1 MATYSSIKQSVLEAT
16 SIARVIATNYN
27 SVDSLPTSGNVVGE
41 QALVLGDSA
50 TDRLYIWEGSAW
62 YQIALIQNSPTFT
75 TSPDDTYELA
85 TDGVT
90 TTVITLA
97 ATDPE
102 GFPVTFSA
110 VTNVGFDSIATVSQD
125 SSVFTVTPFSQ
136 DSAGTSRSGTITFK
150 ASDGISVASAI
161 STFTITFK
169 IVNSNFTST
178 LIKASGN
185 NGSNTTI
192 NDASAS
198 NRSITVNGDISAQA
212 FTPFH
217 PGGYSA
223 YFDGSGD
230 YLLPAITTAVGTNDF
245 TLEGW
250 FYFNSLSSDVTLFD
264 FRSSGNWGIFSIFG
278 SGSNALKVVYYNGGS
293 NQGITTNTVTVGE
306 WNHIAIV
313 RASGVIKIYI
323 NGILGSTTSDNT
335 SWTIAASPRICANK
349 GSGGAGSNHV
359 NGYASDVRFV
369 NGTAV
374 YTANFTPPSSRLTA
388 ITNTELLVCHLPYLA
403 DGSSND
409 HTVTFAGNV
418 ATKRFAPY
426 DHIPYDPSIH
436 GASLYNDG
444 TGDYMTT
451 PADTTDLTMSGD
463 FTIDFWYYPVAA
475 KNMGYVYGKW
485 NNQSDGWA
493 LWVTPNYSSGNFGY
507 VTFYYGNYGSNE
519 CASNLRSTIVTL
531 NQWHYIR
538 VTRSSG
544 TMYMSVNGKV
554 GTRTNYTSGITFTDN
569 RTFNANTTIGITGNS
584 VGYTLGQAF
593 ISDLRVINGTALT
606 TGNFTPPTSPA
617 TAVTNT
623 KLLTCNDA
631 PNIFDAS
638 GNSRIKVDGA
648 TSSTSSNKYA
658 NSSIQTSTSD
668 RVYVYP
674 ITGSEFDNVTGDF
687 TVEAWIK
694 LDSSTL
700 NYAQIVLYRDE
711 SNTGNP
717 NINLRFGNSG
727 FGYHLQFNIT
737 GAGQQNTNSVN
748 LTQSNFT
755 AGYKHV
761 ALVRTNGIVKVFVDG
776 THYPTNTGANPS
788 VFPNPHVVFNNTLS
802 AVDRFEVGGSLDGNI
817 EDFRF
822 TKDLARYPFIPP
834 KETLTAVSGTSFLTA
849 HAATITDGSSNSLS
863 ITSRGDPT
871 VSDFAPRSGMKS
883 IHFDGN
889 DYLEIADGDYKTFG
903 SDNWTIEAWVYPTEV
918 GTGFGNYFW
927 GDTASSGATN
937 TSSTAALYNS
947 SGKFGAYVTM
957 SNGTILTIMASD
969 LTTPINNWYHVA
981 LVRNSQYFHLFVN
994 GAKSAGTQQTGA
1006 VLDSGQILTV
1016 GRTGAYNGL
1025 NFIGYVSNYRIV
1037 KGTALYTNSFTPPT
1051 AELEA

>member
-631 PNIFDAS
+631 PNVYNAS
-638 GNSRIKVDGA
+638 GRSNPVVLGGDAKSSTAQTKNASASMYFDGSGDRVDFANLGVGTGDFEIECWFRQTVSQTTDYRCIFGA
-648 TSSTSSNKYA
+648 SPYTSSTPFALFTWSNLLRAY
-658 NSSIQTSTSD
+658 IQ
-668 RVYVYP
+668 
-674 ITGSEFDNVTGDF
+674 
-687 TVEAWIK
+687 
-694 LDSSTL
+694 
-700 NYAQIVLYRDE
+700 
-711 SNTGNP
+711 
-717 NINLRFGNSG
+717 GNSWIE
-727 FGYHLQFNIT
+727 FSPFSINTWYHLAI
-737 GAGQQNTNSVN
+737 
-748 LTQSNFT
+748 
-755 AGYKHV
+755 K
-761 ALVRTNGIVKVFVDG
+761 RENGLWTFFVDG
-776 THYPTNTGANPS
+776 TSQGTSTLHATYDFDSTVDWSIMAHPTSTSYDQTGY
-788 VFPNPHVVFNNTLS
+788 
-802 AVDRFEVGGSLDGNI
+802 I
-817 EDFRF
+817 EDFRL
-822 TKDLARYPFIPP
+822 TTDLIKYPFIPA

-863 ITSRGDPT
+863 ITSQGDPT
-871 VSDFAPRSGMKS
+871 VSNFAPSPGMKS

-889 DYLEIADGDYKTFG
+889 DYLEIADGTYKTFG
-903 SDNWTIEAWVYPTEV
+903 SDNWTIEAWVYPTEA
-918 GTGFGNYFW
+918 GTGFGNYIW
-927 GDTASSGATN
+927 GDTASSGSTN

-947 SGKFGAYVTM
+947 SGKFGAYITVG
-957 SNGTILTIMASD
+957 SSTILTLTASN
-969 LTTPINNWYHVA
+969 LTTPANKWYKIA
-981 LVRNSQYFHLFVN
+981 LVREGNTFTLFVDGTV
-994 GAKSAGTQQTGA
+994 GATATNSNA

-1025 NFIGYVSNYRIV
+1025 NFVGYVSNYRIV